1 MDCLDDAVAETRILA
16 RIKRMQMGNLG
27 DWKSVGGGVH
37 EMRITHGRGYR
48 IYFTRRGTK
57 MVILLAG
64 GTKRTQAADI
74 AKAQRMASEVWGKEE
89 RAMKLTKFDAAAY
102 LKSPRHMALYLDA
115 CIREGGDDPA
125 FIASALG
132 DIARARGM
140 NDIAAEA
147 GMTKAG
153 LYKALSRKGN
163 PSFGAILKVVHAMG
177 LELHVTTRKR
187 AA

>member
-1 MDCLDDAVAETRILA
+1 MRRNLA
-16 RIKRMQMGNLG
+16 SRCRSSGNRY
-27 DWKSVGGGVH
+27 S
-37 EMRITHGRGYR
+37 
-48 IYFTRRGTK
+48 
-57 MVILLAG
+57 
-64 GTKRTQAADI
+64 
-74 AKAQRMASEVWGKEE
+74 
-89 RAMKLTKFDAAAY
+89 
-102 LKSPRHMALYLDA
+102 
-115 CIREGGDDPA
+115 GDDPA

-140 NDIAAEA
+140 NDIATEA

-153 LYKALSRKGN
+153 LYKALSKKGN